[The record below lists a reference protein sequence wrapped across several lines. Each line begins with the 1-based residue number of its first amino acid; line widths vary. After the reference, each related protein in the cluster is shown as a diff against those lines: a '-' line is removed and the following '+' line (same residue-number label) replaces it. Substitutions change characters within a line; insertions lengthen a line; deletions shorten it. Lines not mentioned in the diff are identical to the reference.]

1 MAHLVAVEKAEYV
14 GGKGCSVSTGLEW
27 SHFRRSG
34 GNQALMGVVFYLLL
48 DDSGPASW
56 LIDILS

>member
-1 MAHLVAVEKAEYV
+1 MAVEKAEYV
-14 GGKGCSVSTGLEW
+14 GGKECSVSTGLER

-34 GNQALMGVVFYLLL
+34 GNQALMGVLFYLLL

-56 LIDILS
+56 LIDIVS